1 MSALEQLGAFHSLGL
16 YTTNSWR
23 RARPVPA
30 PPSAVSVRP
39 VTRIEGDYRTNKK
52 ARRAAGL
59 SAELTTRPSLVWKNG
74 AHLADN
80 PGAMDKYR
88 TKNATSLR

>member
-1 MSALEQLGAFHSLGL
+1 
-16 YTTNSWR
+16 
-23 RARPVPA
+23 
-30 PPSAVSVRP
+30 

-88 TKNATSLR
+88 AKNATSLR